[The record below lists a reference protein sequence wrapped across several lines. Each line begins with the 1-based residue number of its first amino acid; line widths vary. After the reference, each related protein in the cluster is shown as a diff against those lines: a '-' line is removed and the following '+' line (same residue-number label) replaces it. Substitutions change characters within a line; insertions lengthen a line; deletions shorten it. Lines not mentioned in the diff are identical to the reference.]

1 MKAKGKS
8 IITGRYADSL
18 TRQAGLRRDG
28 ASECSPLGGLSVE
41 YISLS
46 WADVM
51 SCAASCALQILS
63 YIWAFQISMYYLI
76 VSVAHQQIMV
86 NKTVL
91 TQLSELLEK
100 RDLKEI
106 AAGTI
111 VEATEVTD
119 HGNFSLSAC
128 LHSTLLRLY
137 ERRWEKP

>member
-1 MKAKGKS
+1 MWIIMKAIGKS

-76 VSVAHQQIMV
+76 VSVAHHGEQDGP
-86 NKTVL
+86 NPAL
-91 TQLSELLEK
+91 
-100 RDLKEI
+100 R
-106 AAGTI
+106 AAG
-111 VEATEVTD
+111 EKGLEGD
-119 HGNFSLSAC
+119 CWGNHC
-128 LHSTLLRLY
+128 GGHRGD
-137 ERRWEKP
+137 RP

>member
-111 VEATEVTD
+111 VEAAEVTD
-119 HGNFSLSAC
+119 HGNVSPSAC
-128 LHSTLLRLY
+128 LHLTLLRLY